1 VKWLALALLLA
12 SGTAATAQS
21 LEAGRDKARACVPC
35 HGPEGNSIVA
45 AYPVLAGQPAAYV
58 VQQLEDY
65 RNGRRVDGD
74 MTALAAT
81 LAQQDVL
88 DLAAYFAAQQPR
100 RTQFDSVP
108 ERVARGS
115 EKVAEKACAM
125 CHLQGFAGRNEIP
138 RVAGQQY
145 AYIVKQLSDY
155 RAARRT
161 NDAGNMVP
169 VVQDLS
175 DGDIEDIAH
184 YLASLQ

>member
-1 VKWLALALLLA
+1 MKWLALALLLV
-12 SGTAATAQS
+12 SGAAATAQS
-21 LEAGRDKARACVPC
+21 LEAGRDKAGACVPC
-35 HGPEGNSIVA
+35 HGPEGNSSLA
-45 AYPVLAGQPAAYV
+45 AYPVIAGQPAAYV

-65 RNGRRVDGD
+65 RNKRRMDGD
-74 MTALAAT
+74 MTALAAALT
-81 LAQQDVL
+81 PQDVL

-100 RTQFDSVP
+100 RTGFGPDP
-108 ERVARGS
+108 ARVVRGS

-145 AYIVKQLSDY
+145 TYIVKQLRDY
-155 RAARRT
+155 RAAQRT

-184 YLASLQ
+184 YLAGLE